1 MQGGVAGGGG
11 GGRRRGYAGA
21 KRGGAGSGGAGIRGY
36 AGAAREAAAAKD
48 EEDEKEAAAAEQDE
62 ECRSQQLDELELVAA
77 TFPEAELSGDGT
89 GFAVRLEDLGGL
101 QLAVEFPRSY
111 PRRAA
116 PRCSVRPSR
125 QLSGAA
131 ALAALQRDVD
141 AAVVAAHDAAGG
153 DECSALQMLLAAPE
167 LCTVLHCTPAL
178 HGSSAWD
185 STLSYYVTH
194 RTRPVCCSGRRRRP
208 GQCSDGSLS
217 ARRQAVS
224 SLDPPRKPTALLC
237 LLVAPTVWKH

>member
-21 KRGGAGSGGAGIRGY
+21 KRGGAGSGGAGKRGY

-48 EEDEKEAAAAEQDE
+48 EEEDEKEAAAAEQDE

-167 LCTVLHCTPAL
+167 LLEHAL
-178 HGSSAWD
+178 G
-185 STLSYYVTH
+185 
-194 RTRPVCCSGRRRRP
+194 
-208 GQCSDGSLS
+208 
-217 ARRQAVS
+217 AVAS
-224 SLDPPRKPTALLC
+224 DPPEPEKSAISIPAVAVTGSRARALDERS
-237 LLVAPTVWKH
+237 

>member
-1 MQGGVAGGGG
+1 
-11 GGRRRGYAGA
+11 
-21 KRGGAGSGGAGIRGY
+21 
-36 AGAAREAAAAKD
+36 
-48 EEDEKEAAAAEQDE
+48 
-62 ECRSQQLDELELVAA
+62 LVAA

-153 DECSALQMLLAAPE
+153 DECSALQMLLAAPAVLERE
-167 LCTVLHCTPAL
+167 LAAMAATAAPGGSEPA
-178 HGSSAWD
+178 
-185 STLSYYVTH
+185 
-194 RTRPVCCSGRRRRP
+194 PEP
-208 GQCSDGSLS
+208 
-217 ARRQAVS
+217 
-224 SLDPPRKPTALLC
+224 
-237 LLVAPTVWKH
+237 